1 MYKNARKEIEYA
13 GPTFQVG
20 ILSILAFRSQTQ
32 LLVVSVYSNS
42 HFYQNWAF
50 NFQPQLMQMYFWL
63 FKIILKIG
71 YIVPLN
77 ETILVQIFSPKIF
90 LASCTNAYAT
100 LKFSR
105 NLNLYFPLSDEAFWP
120 WGLPV

>member
-42 HFYQNWAF
+42 HLYQNWAF
-50 NFQPQLMQMYFWL
+50 NFRPQ
-63 FKIILKIG
+63 IILKIG
-71 YIVPLN
+71 YIVQ
-77 ETILVQIFSPKIF
+77 ILSPEIF

-105 NLNLYFPLSDEAFWP
+105 NLNIYSPLSDEAFWP